1 MGNLQ
6 FYDAAFPPANPPAG
20 MDGVQFYIGGDTP
33 HVWTLEEIQAARV
46 RFRLP
51 TWVRSNPSV
60 QIAQQDAQDAVKQLV
75 AIGAPVHTLVCL
87 DSETSVDPEYVALFF
102 YAMRGFGYQIIE
114 YGSVSTV
121 FSNVI
126 PNGLYDGAHW
136 TNRAHMEPGTQM
148 TQWEAF
154 GAFDESSA
162 LSTLPF
168 WDTQAAPTS
177 EFARLT
183 ALHMGDTGLAVR
195 RLQGLLVADFHDIAI
210 DGIFGPMTMGAVT
223 AVQQSMKV
231 PQTGIVSVPVWL
243 NLLGIG

>member
-1 MGNLQ
+1 MGNLL

-33 HVWTLEEIQAARV
+33 HVWTLEEITSARV

-51 TWVRSNPSV
+51 TWVRSNPNV
-60 QIAQQDAQDAVKQLV
+60 TIAQQDAQDAVKQLV
-75 AIGAPVHTLVCL
+75 AIGAPIHTLVCL

-102 YAMRGFGYQIIE
+102 YAMRGFGYQVIE

-121 FSNVI
+121 FGNVI

-136 TNRAHMEPGTQM
+136 TNRAHIEPGTQM

-168 WDTQAAPTS
+168 WDTQAAQLS
-177 EFARLT
+177 EFAKLMS
-183 ALHMGDTGLAVR
+183 LHIGDSGLAVR
-195 RLQGLLVADFHDIAI
+195 RLQALIVADFQTIAI
-210 DGIFGPMTMGAVT
+210 DGIFGPQTLNAVMSAQRT
-223 AVQQSMKV
+223 MKV
-231 PQTGIVSVPVWL
+231 PDTGLVSVPVWL
-243 NLLGIG
+243 HLLGIG